1 MDVATI
7 GLAADPS
14 GVVAGTDEAVRAMT
28 KFEQRSLRAAER
40 SAKNMRR
47 LYGEFKRIEW
57 WLSRLAGLFGLAFG
71 VRAIV
76 SWADAMVTGLTKSAE
91 AARKY
96 GLALTANEKAAV
108 SFRETQRSIGAVMRE
123 NAEFIL
129 GPLMRAF
136 NKFHEAAAQSA
147 IPGMTSAQAAQFG
160 GGGRGGAGGG
170 GFAGNA
176 REQQIEAARIAQ
188 EGDALLAL
196 FTAMDGTAAQF
207 EGLNEET
214 RKAREEF
221 DSLAGFT
228 ADQIETW
235 AGESLDLNAAT
246 RKAREEFDSLAGFTA
261 AEIEKRA
268 REDMALEDARIAAA
282 QAYNRMAES
291 VDAAANARRD
301 IAGQKPAPGKGS
313 FEDQFFQDMTAGG
326 AAPGASDLSA
336 ISTETS
342 AMVGQLISMKALMAG
357 MISALVAFV
366 ATSETFKQFTE
377 KLQVILRF
385 LQTVLEPLKPVL
397 DQIALMLLGVAKLGV
412 MFIKPFIDLWARY
425 ILPQLQALTKVLS
438 LLLGVFGIKINKGDL
453 DLLEAIKNEPTV
465 ELRLDASEALQE
477 LNRARDALLAAGD
490 PVAREA
496 ARQRF
501 FSARAAAEAAQRA
514 ATTQNEPES
523 IFGEEVEVSWLQ
535 NLANIGAFLKKIQNF
550 LEKIW
555 GFFNLFFRDAL
566 GALTAIWRGIWGTL
580 FSLFNTL
587 GSIWNMLSSIWYRIS
602 DVVGAIGKLMK
613 KMTGAEVPNWDPRSW
628 ASGTNLTL
636 GTGMALYHPN
646 EAVLPSPFN
655 PSSPGFDA
663 MAFWQPALSALG
675 GMGGGGMTVLIMDSG
690 GGLSDG
696 EPTPQQQAALKK
708 GLSAL
713 ERSGHMRRGTVLA

>member
-207 EGLNEET
+207 EGLNEE
-214 RKAREEF
+214 
-221 DSLAGFT
+221 
-228 ADQIETW
+228 
-235 AGESLDLNAAT
+235 T